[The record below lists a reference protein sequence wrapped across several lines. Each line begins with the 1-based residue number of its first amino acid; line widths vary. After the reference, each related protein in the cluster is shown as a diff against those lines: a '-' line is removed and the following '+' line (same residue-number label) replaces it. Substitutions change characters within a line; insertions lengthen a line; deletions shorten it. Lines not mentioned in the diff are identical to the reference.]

1 MILRIVAVLFIAGVT
16 LPGRLQAQNITE
28 VSAVEPR
35 YIDIFYSVD
44 ADGRLIDLEHQTVTY
59 HDKVVPLPGYA
70 SVKVVSKFKPNAAS

>member
-44 ADGRLIDLEHQTVTY
+44 ADGRLIDL
-59 HDKVVPLPGYA
+59 
-70 SVKVVSKFKPNAAS
+70 